1 MARNKKRISKRTRN
15 RLIFA
20 GGVIVVLLLLFLLIR
35 AYLDY
40 SFHRMIHHLQIRI
53 VIKSLFHLWV

>member
-35 AYLDY
+35 ALFGLFFSSNDT
-40 SFHRMIHHLQIRI
+40 RI
-53 VIKSLFHLWV
+53 VIKPLFHLWV